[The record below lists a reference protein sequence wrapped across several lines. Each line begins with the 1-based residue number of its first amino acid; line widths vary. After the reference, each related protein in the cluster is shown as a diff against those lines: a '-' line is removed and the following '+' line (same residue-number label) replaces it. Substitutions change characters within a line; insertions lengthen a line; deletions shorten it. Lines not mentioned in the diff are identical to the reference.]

1 MLKSSSL
8 AFTPNPL
15 RALMKQ
21 GEVGQNKNGGKAA
34 GYAAA
39 GAASAD
45 DIKEE
50 AGLMFG
56 EKAESKKK
64 AEQRRLNQ
72 HHVRHRHLLNKV
84 ELHKMYALLD
94 ARDAGRQQ
102 ASLQR
107 LRDAL
112 KRKAE
117 TDELLAMLD
126 DDPARC
132 DLLLRVMER
141 EARSDG
147 DEELRQTVE
156 QHLAALEQHH
166 GERLRAGLNI
176 AGAIAELTDN
186 PQHKQSLRTLY
197 YDSIVHQQSAM
208 AMVDLLLGHFAPQD
222 FTTGLRTLQ
231 RALADDIAALASS
244 IGAGALRH
252 IQTGL
257 FEAGQVNHTLEES
270 RTLLDRMAGKMALGD
285 MDHVELARRLLH
297 ICHNGAFQQD
307 FSQLGDDV
315 VPDAQPRHLSIFFN
329 GVLPLVR
336 DLPIGLWKIKDG
348 RQTALKL
355 LENHNTALLKD
366 ERRQAR
372 RESKR

>member
-8 AFTPNPL
+8 AFTQNPL
-15 RALMKQ
+15 RSLMKQ
-21 GEVGQNKNGGKAA
+21 GEVEQNKNGGKVA
-34 GYAAA
+34 GYAAE

-64 AEQRRLNQ
+64 AEERRLNQ
-72 HHVRHRHLLNKV
+72 HNVRQRPLLNKV
-84 ELHKMYALLD
+84 ELHKMYAVLD
-94 ARDAGRQQ
+94 SLDAGRQQ
-102 ASLQR
+102 TSLQR

-112 KRKAE
+112 KRKVE

-126 DDPARC
+126 NDPARC

-156 QHLAALEQHH
+156 QHLEALEQNH

-176 AGAIAELTDN
+176 AGSIAELTDN
-186 PQHKQSLRTLY
+186 PQHKQSLRNIY
-197 YDSIVHQQSAM
+197 YDSVVHQQSAM
-208 AMVDLLLGHFAPQD
+208 AMVELLLGHFAPQD
-222 FTTGLRTLQ
+222 FTIGLRTLQ

-244 IGAGALRH
+244 INIGALRH

-270 RTLLDRMAGKMALGD
+270 RILLDRMAGKMALGD
-285 MDHVELARRLLH
+285 MDHVELARRLLQ
-297 ICHNGAFQQD
+297 ICHIGAYQQD
-307 FSQLGDDV
+307 FSQLGHDV
-315 VPDAQPRHLSIFFN
+315 VTDAQPRHLSIFFN

-348 RQTALKL
+348 RQTVLKL
-355 LENHNTALLKD
+355 LENHNTELLKD

-372 RESKR
+372 RESKL

>member
-8 AFTPNPL
+8 AFMPNPVH
-15 RALMKQ
+15 ALMKQ
-21 GEVGQNKNGGKAA
+21 GEVRHNKNGSD
-34 GYAAA
+34 
-39 GAASAD
+39 AASGAVSPN

-50 AGLMFG
+50 VGLMFG
-56 EKAESKKK
+56 EKAESKKQ

-72 HHVRHRHLLNKV
+72 HRVRYRHLLNKV
-84 ELHKMYALLD
+84 ELHKIYAMLD

-102 ASLQR
+102 VSLQQ

-112 KRKAE
+112 KRRAA
-117 TDELLAMLD
+117 TDELLTILD

-147 DEELRQTVE
+147 DEELRHMVG
-156 QHLAALEQHH
+156 QHLETLEQNH

-186 PQHKQSLRTLY
+186 PQQKQSLRNIY
-197 YDSIVHQQSAM
+197 YNSIVHQQSAM
-208 AMVDLLLGHFAPQD
+208 AMVDLLLEHFAPQG

-244 IGAGALRH
+244 IGTGALRH

-270 RTLLDRMAGKMALGD
+270 RTLLARMAGKMALGD

-307 FSQLGDDV
+307 FSQLGHDV
-315 VPDAQPRHLSIFFN
+315 VTDAQPRHLSIFFN
-329 GVLPLVR
+329 GILPLVR

-348 RQTALKL
+348 RQTVLKL
-355 LENHNTALLKD
+355 LENHNTQLLKD

-372 RESKR
+372 RESMR

>member
-1 MLKSSSL
+1 MFKSSNL
-8 AFTPNPL
+8 AFTQNLL
-15 RALMKQ
+15 RALMIQ
-21 GEVGQNKNGGKAA
+21 GEGGQNKNVGKAA
-34 GYAAA
+34 TGT
-39 GAASAD
+39 ASAD

-64 AEQRRLNQ
+64 AEQRRLNK
-72 HHVRHRHLLNKV
+72 HNVRHRHLLNKV
-84 ELHKMYALLD
+84 ELHKMYAMLD
-94 ARDAGRQQ
+94 ERDAGRQQ
-102 ASLQR
+102 SSLQR

-112 KRKAE
+112 KRKSE
-117 TDELLAMLD
+117 TDELLAILD

-141 EARSDG
+141 EARSEG
-147 DEELRQTVE
+147 DEELHQMVE
-156 QHLAALEQHH
+156 QHLGTLEQNH

-186 PQHKQSLRTLY
+186 PQHKQSLRTIY

-208 AMVDLLLGHFAPQD
+208 SMVDLLLRHFAPQD
-222 FTTGLRTLQ
+222 FTTVLRTLQ

-244 IGAGALRH
+244 IGTGALRH

-270 RTLLDRMAGKMALGD
+270 RMLLDRMAGKMDLGD
-285 MDHVELARRLLH
+285 MDHVELARRLLQ

-307 FSQLGDDV
+307 FSQLGQDV
-315 VPDAQPRHLSIFFN
+315 IPGAQPRNLSIFFN

-336 DLPIGLWKIKDG
+336 ALPIGLWKIKDG

-355 LENHNTALLKD
+355 LENHNTTLLKD

-372 RESKR
+372 RSSKQ

>member
-1 MLKSSSL
+1 MLKSSNL
-8 AFTPNPL
+8 AFTQNQL
-15 RALMKQ
+15 HTLMKQ
-21 GEVGQNKNGGKAA
+21 GEVEQNKNGSKVA
-34 GYAAA
+34 GYAAT
-39 GAASAD
+39 GVASAD

-64 AEQRRLNQ
+64 AEQRRQNQ
-72 HHVRHRHLLNKV
+72 YNVRQRHLLNKV
-84 ELHKMYALLD
+84 ELHKMYAVLD
-94 ARDAGRQQ
+94 ALDDGRQQ
-102 ASLQR
+102 TSLQR

-117 TDELLAMLD
+117 TDELLAMLEN
-126 DDPARC
+126 DPARC
-132 DLLLRVMER
+132 DLLLRVIER

-147 DEELRQTVE
+147 DEELCQSIE
-156 QHLAALEQHH
+156 QHLEALEQNH

-186 PQHKQSLRTLY
+186 PQHKQTLRNIY
-197 YDSIVHQQSAM
+197 YDSIVHQQSAIAM
-208 AMVDLLLGHFAPQD
+208 AELLLRHFTPQD
-222 FTTGLRTLQ
+222 FTIGLRTLQ
-231 RALADDIAALASS
+231 RSLADDIAALASS
-244 IGAGALRH
+244 INIGALRH

-270 RTLLDRMAGKMALGD
+270 RILLDRMAGKMALSD
-285 MDHVELARRLLH
+285 MDYVELARRLLQ
-297 ICHNGAFQQD
+297 ICHSGAYQQD
-307 FSQLGDDV
+307 FNQLGHDV
-315 VPDAQPRHLSIFFN
+315 VIDAQPRNLSIFFN

-355 LENHNTALLKD
+355 LENHNTELLKD

-372 RESKR
+372 REPKR

>member
-1 MLKSSSL
+1 
-8 AFTPNPL
+8 
-15 RALMKQ
+15 
-21 GEVGQNKNGGKAA
+21 
-34 GYAAA
+34 
-39 GAASAD
+39 
-45 DIKEE
+45 
-50 AGLMFG
+50 
-56 EKAESKKK
+56 
-64 AEQRRLNQ
+64 
-72 HHVRHRHLLNKV
+72 
-84 ELHKMYALLD
+84 
-94 ARDAGRQQ
+94 
-102 ASLQR
+102 
-107 LRDAL
+107 
-112 KRKAE
+112 
-117 TDELLAMLD
+117 
-126 DDPARC
+126 
-132 DLLLRVMER
+132 
-141 EARSDG
+141 
-147 DEELRQTVE
+147 
-156 QHLAALEQHH
+156 
-166 GERLRAGLNI
+166 
-176 AGAIAELTDN
+176 
-186 PQHKQSLRTLY
+186 
-197 YDSIVHQQSAM
+197 M

-270 RTLLDRMAGKMALGD
+270 RALLDRMAGKMALGD